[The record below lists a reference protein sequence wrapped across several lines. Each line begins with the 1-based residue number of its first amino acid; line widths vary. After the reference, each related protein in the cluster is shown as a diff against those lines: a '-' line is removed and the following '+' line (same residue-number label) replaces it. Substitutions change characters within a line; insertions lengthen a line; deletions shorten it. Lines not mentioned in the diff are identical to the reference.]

1 MFADSVTPLC
11 SLAELVA
18 AILKQGGLI
27 DAASNPGAATPENL
41 HTLFKNRAST
51 TANPYVLRQ
60 QHLTSSLTTESIVQ
74 KRVYTPP
81 ALAPAPHR
89 GRVLL
94 REERPRSA
102 LRVVSGHDMRI
113 ASVAQPGI
121 NFTLESLKMGGSV
134 RR

>member
-1 MFADSVTPLC
+1 MSADPLTPLC
-11 SLAELVA
+11 CLAELVA
-18 AILKQGGLI
+18 AILKEGGLI